1 MTDKIDLLDSNA
13 SVVPAHSRAIC
24 DKRSAGTSASPGDF
38 TSTLATGISSAMSL
52 SAACRV
58 SEKAAS
64 DLLRQANQARSIIE
78 QAVSAATS
86 ALQQLEELKQAEK
99 EAAAEAGE
107 ARAVIKQL
115 QGAAA
120 KRRR

>member
-1 MTDKIDLLDSNA
+1 VRYNSKLRSRVQLPDPLLTRLPGPCLTALS
-13 SVVPAHSRAIC
+13 PAR
-24 DKRSAGTSASPGDF
+24 RE
-38 TSTLATGISSAMSL
+38 
-52 SAACRV
+52 

>member
-1 MTDKIDLLDSNA
+1 M
-13 SVVPAHSRAIC
+13 
-24 DKRSAGTSASPGDF
+24 
-38 TSTLATGISSAMSL
+38 
-52 SAACRV
+52 
-58 SEKAAS
+58 
-64 DLLRQANQARSIIE
+64 
-78 QAVSAATS
+78 SAATS

>member
-1 MTDKIDLLDSNA
+1 MLACLPALL
-13 SVVPAHSRAIC
+13 P
-24 DKRSAGTSASPGDF
+24 
-38 TSTLATGISSAMSL
+38 
-52 SAACRV
+52 ACRE

>member
-1 MTDKIDLLDSNA
+1 M
-13 SVVPAHSRAIC
+13 P
-24 DKRSAGTSASPGDF
+24 
-38 TSTLATGISSAMSL
+38 
-52 SAACRV
+52 ACRE

-99 EAAAEAGE
+99 EAAAEAGA